1 MIAREVFYHR
11 SCYRDFTRKAY
22 TNKPD
27 ENDDVFEELSN
38 FVEENIVKGCNV
50 VSMADLFQTYSEIK
64 SCKFG
69 EQGTTLKVRSLKDKL
84 KRLFGSKIGFW
95 RPRHGSDLIFNNTV
109 EKGQLVEVAMRA
121 KIANYSDKTI
131 EEKVTEVAR
140 QVRQELLQ
148 TQDTYSR

>member
-1 MIAREVFYHR
+1 MIARQVFYHR

-38 FVEENIVKGCNV
+38 FVEENIGCNV

-64 SCKFG
+64 SRKFG
-69 EQGTTLKVRSLKDKL
+69 EQGTTLKVQSLKDKL
-84 KRLFGSKIGFW
+84 KRSFGSKIGFW

-140 QVRQELLQ
+140 QVCQELLQ